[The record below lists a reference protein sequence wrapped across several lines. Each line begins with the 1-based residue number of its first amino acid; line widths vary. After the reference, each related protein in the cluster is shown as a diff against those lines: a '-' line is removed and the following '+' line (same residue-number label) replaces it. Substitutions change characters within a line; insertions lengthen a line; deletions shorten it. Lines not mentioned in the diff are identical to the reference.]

1 MAGNTL
7 TLRPADASDFEALDR
22 LFGQSYPALLKDD
35 YPPSVLVTAVPL
47 ISRAQ
52 PALIAS
58 GSFFVVCDGQE
69 IVGAGGWTMQ
79 APGGRPGARGIGH
92 IRHVVTDHRR
102 TRQGIGRS
110 LMEHIAL
117 HALASGMSQLHCQ
130 STRTAVPFY
139 EAMGFEARGDIVVPL
154 RPGIDFPA
162 VFLQRI
168 LA

>member
-1 MAGNTL
+1 MTGNTL
-7 TLRPADASDFEALDR
+7 TLRPADASDLEALDR
-22 LFGQSYPALLKDD
+22 LFGQSYPVLLKDD

-47 ISRAQ
+47 ISKAQ
-52 PALIAS
+52 PALVAS
-58 GSFFVVCDGQE
+58 GTFFVVCDGLE

-79 APGGRPGARGIGH
+79 APGGRPGMRGIGH

-102 TRQGIGRS
+102 IREGIGKA
-110 LMEHIAL
+110 LMEHIVL
-117 HALASGMSQLHCQ
+117 HAHASGMSQLHCQ

-139 EAMGFEARGDIVVPL
+139 EAMGFQAQGEIDVPL

-162 VFLQRI
+162 VFMVRI